1 MSRKVSG
8 NTEAR
13 FLSTHLN
20 PDSEQVNS
28 ARQIAWY
35 SSVPGG
41 LDFISHMPHE
51 Q

>member
-8 NTEAR
+8 NTKAR
-13 FLSTHLN
+13 FLSTHVN
-20 PDSEQVNS
+20 PDSDQVNS

-35 SSVPGG
+35 ASVPGG
-41 LDFISHMPHE
+41 LDFITTCPHE